1 MASLYIMEHTKPST
15 FQGGLMPVVRM
26 PPLATQK
33 LTISGSTA
41 PSAAFN
47 AKTFM
52 VAIHTDAICSIEFG
66 ATAGASTAAT
76 SGSKRMAANT
86 TEYFE
91 VRPGDIVNVITN
103 S

>member
-1 MASLYIMEHTKPST
+1 MH
-15 FQGGLMPVVRM
+15 QGGLLPVVRM

-33 LTISGSTA
+33 VTIGGSSTA
-41 PSAAFN
+41 SNAFN
-47 AKTFM
+47 AKTRM
-52 VAIHTDAICSIEFG
+52 IAIHTDAICSIEFSATPG
-66 ATAGASTAAT
+66 AATAAT

-91 VRPGDIVNVITN
+91 VAPGDKVSVITN